1 MSFCQTWN
9 DGSRFRVYPV
19 KPVKKNTE
27 NLKTKDLIEQL
38 ERLSLSTSDYEPP
51 ANKVARIR
59 LKSKTPRSSKKLIDH
74 GKIIS
79 ESPEPEIEPE
89 IQSQIQQEVQAE
101 IEKPEV
107 PTEEPD
113 VDIGK
118 SAGSE
123 NEQSADWFPTDDLDE
138 LAKKRRTQRLTKEW
152 TDKLSEVLQTIPAG
166 LDSTVLLKNGLLRIE
181 TLQSNISHFS
191 CDEFFKRRFHQIAM
205 NRSWKDYEIALYAR
219 KFNQKSRYMKNIF
232 NSPDPSMIKHR
243 RSYGQ
248 QYRTDRIDLMM
259 KYIME
264 NSFPNANHSND
275 VIIKKVAAV
284 RNRKKR
290 EFYK

>member
-1 MSFCQTWN
+1 M
-9 DGSRFRVYPV
+9 

-118 SAGSE
+118 
-123 NEQSADWFPTDDLDE
+123 
-138 LAKKRRTQRLTKEW
+138 
-152 TDKLSEVLQTIPAG
+152 
-166 LDSTVLLKNGLLRIE
+166 
-181 TLQSNISHFS
+181 
-191 CDEFFKRRFHQIAM
+191 C
-205 NRSWKDYEIALYAR
+205 R
-219 KFNQKSRYMKNIF
+219 K
-232 NSPDPSMIKHR
+232 
-243 RSYGQ
+243 
-248 QYRTDRIDLMM
+248 
-259 KYIME
+259 
-264 NSFPNANHSND
+264 
-275 VIIKKVAAV
+275 
-284 RNRKKR
+284 
-290 EFYK
+290 

>member
-1 MSFCQTWN
+1 
-9 DGSRFRVYPV
+9 
-19 KPVKKNTE
+19 
-27 NLKTKDLIEQL
+27 
-38 ERLSLSTSDYEPP
+38 
-51 ANKVARIR
+51 
-59 LKSKTPRSSKKLIDH
+59 
-74 GKIIS
+74 
-79 ESPEPEIEPE
+79 
-89 IQSQIQQEVQAE
+89 
-101 IEKPEV
+101 
-107 PTEEPD
+107 
-113 VDIGK
+113 
-118 SAGSE
+118 
-123 NEQSADWFPTDDLDE
+123 
-138 LAKKRRTQRLTKEW
+138 
-152 TDKLSEVLQTIPAG
+152 
-166 LDSTVLLKNGLLRIE
+166 
-181 TLQSNISHFS
+181 
-191 CDEFFKRRFHQIAM
+191 M